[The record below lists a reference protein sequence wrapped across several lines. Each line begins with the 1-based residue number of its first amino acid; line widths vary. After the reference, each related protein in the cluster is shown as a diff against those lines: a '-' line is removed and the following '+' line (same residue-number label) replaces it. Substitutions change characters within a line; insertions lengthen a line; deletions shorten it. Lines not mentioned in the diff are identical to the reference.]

1 MTYRVPRNEMEVF
14 KNLVDHNY
22 ETFKFY
28 EIDYADLDDKDKDWI
43 AKQFIGTIPIIPYIG
58 NVRNIP
64 IDIGFRI
71 IDLVRN
77 IFSMSI
83 LIKYEFNSLKCIINY
98 PDWKD
103 KDKISI
109 IKKVLQVEPLALIL
123 IEPAEANIGYEEF
136 EKIREDHLN
145 NYSGDYADILRLVY
159 GHKNINNVF
168 DPKRIND
175 LETYKKMFYLEYLQ
189 YFGLLDEQLQ
199 IDLLNLNIMNARV
212 IPNVDNQNIIDFI
225 RVNGALDLVY
235 YRLNE
240 DNKRKYFIDVYPFN
254 VRKSLTNMPNVSECE
269 DVDFEII
276 GRDLIN
282 IYRSYSY
289 SDMNDDVLI
298 HHIK

>member
-1 MTYRVPRNEMEVF
+1 MKYRVPRNEMEVF

-109 IKKVLQVEPLALIL
+109 IKKVLQVEPLALTL

>member
-1 MTYRVPRNEMEVF
+1 MKYRVPRNEMEVF

-43 AKQFIGTIPIIPYIG
+43 TKQFIGTIPIIPYIG

-83 LIKYEFNSLKCIINY
+83 LIKYEFNSLKGIINY
-98 PDWKD
+98 QDWKD

-109 IKKVLQVEPLALIL
+109 IKKVLQVEPLALTL
-123 IEPAEANIGYEEF
+123 IEPAEANISDEEF

-159 GHKNINNVF
+159 GCKNINNIF

-175 LETYKKMFYLEYLQ
+175 LEPYKKMCYLEYLQ

-225 RVNGALDLVY
+225 RANGALDLVY
-235 YRLNE
+235 YKLND
-240 DNKRKYFIDVYPFN
+240 DNKRKYFMDVYPFN
-254 VRKSLTNMPNVSECE
+254 IRKSLTIMPNASECE
-269 DVDFEII
+269 GVDFETI

-289 SDMNDDVLI
+289 NDMSDDVLI
-298 HHIK
+298 HYIK

>member
-1 MTYRVPRNEMEVF
+1 MKYRVPRNELEVF

-83 LIKYEFNSLKCIINY
+83 LIKYEFNSLKGIINY

-109 IKKVLQVEPLALIL
+109 IKKVLQVEPLALTL
-123 IEPAEANIGYEEF
+123 IEPAEANISDEEF

-159 GHKNINNVF
+159 GCKNINNIF

-175 LETYKKMFYLEYLQ
+175 LESYKKMWYLEYLQ
-189 YFGLLDEQLQ
+189 YFGLLDDQLQ

-225 RVNGALDLVY
+225 RANGALDLVY
-235 YRLNE
+235 YKLND
-240 DNKRKYFIDVYPFN
+240 DNKRKYFMDVYPFN
-254 VRKSLTNMPNVSECE
+254 IRKSLTIMPNASECE
-269 DVDFEII
+269 GVDFETI

-289 SDMNDDVLI
+289 NDMSDDVLI
-298 HHIK
+298 HYIK